1 MRAWTVYNWI
11 WGEDM
16 TTFFRKESWERN
28 LLNKKAQEEIVGFVL
43 IVLLV
48 SVIAVVFLAINVRKP
63 SEKLPSAEIE
73 SFLQSSMKY
82 SSECLITAERRYTF
96 KDLIVSCA
104 ENNEKCMNGKSAC
117 ETMNYTANNLLGEG
131 LRICAD
137 CPNTAYGFKIVGDS
151 NRTILSLKEGNCTGT
166 ITTALLSLHT
176 YSERV
181 KVEVEVC
188 RAV

>member
-1 MRAWTVYNWI
+1 M
-11 WGEDM
+11 
-16 TTFFRKESWERN
+16 K
-28 LLNKKAQEEIVGFVL
+28 LKLNKRGQEEIIGFVL

-48 SVIAVVFLAINVRKP
+48 SVIAVVFLAINIRKP
-63 SEKLPSAEIE
+63 SDKLPSAEIE

-104 ENNEKCMNGKSAC
+104 ESNEKCMSGKTAC
-117 ETMNYTANNLLGEG
+117 ETLDYTANKLLVEG
-131 LRICAD
+131 LRVCAD
-137 CPNTAYGFKIVGDS
+137 CPNTAYRFKIFGDS
-151 NRTILSLKEGNCTGT
+151 NMTILSATEGNCSGT

-181 KVEVEVC
+181 RVELEVC
-188 RAV
+188 RDV

>member
-1 MRAWTVYNWI
+1 MKR
-11 WGEDM
+11 
-16 TTFFRKESWERN
+16 
-28 LLNKKAQEEIVGFVL
+28 NKKGQEEIVGFVL

-82 SSECLITAERRYTF
+82 SSECLVTAERRYTF

-104 ENNEKCMNGKSAC
+104 ETNERCLDGKSVC
-117 ETMNYTANNLLGEG
+117 ESMNYTANKLLSEG
-131 LRICAD
+131 LRVCAD
-137 CPNTAYGFKIVGDS
+137 CPNTAYRFKVYGEG
-151 NRTILSLKEGNCTGT
+151 NRTLLNMKEGNCTGT
-166 ITTALLSLHT
+166 ITTSLLSLHT

-181 KVEVEVC
+181 RVELEVC
-188 RAV
+188 KAM

>member
-1 MRAWTVYNWI
+1 MIGR
-11 WGEDM
+11 
-16 TTFFRKESWERN
+16 
-28 LLNKKAQEEIVGFVL
+28 NKKGQEEIVGFVL

-82 SSECLITAERRYTF
+82 SSECLVTAERRYTF

-104 ENNEKCMNGKSAC
+104 ESNEKCLDGKSAC
-117 ETMNYTANNLLGEG
+117 ESMNYTANKLLSEG
-131 LRICAD
+131 LRVCAD
-137 CPNTAYGFKIVGDS
+137 CPNTAYRFKVYGES
-151 NRTILSLKEGNCTGT
+151 NRTLLSLKEGNCTGT

-181 KVEVEVC
+181 RVEVEVC
-188 RAV
+188 KAM